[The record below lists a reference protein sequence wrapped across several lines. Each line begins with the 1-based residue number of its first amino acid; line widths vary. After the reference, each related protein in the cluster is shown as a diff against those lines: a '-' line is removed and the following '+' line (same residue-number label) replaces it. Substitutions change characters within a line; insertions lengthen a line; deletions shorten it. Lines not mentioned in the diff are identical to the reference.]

1 MNDFI
6 STVKSSG
13 GSRTNSRKNDIHYNT
28 KFITNSRNC
37 LQLMW
42 KTCSDLKFG
51 KTSRTGEYTC
61 FSAFFGF
68 PGGKET
74 DAAT

>member
-61 FSAFFGF
+61 FHSLFWFSR
-68 PGGKET
+68 GGKT